1 MGNIHSSTLIL
12 GSGAAGLTAAIYTAR
27 ANLKPTLI
35 HGIQPGGQMTITTDV
50 ENYPGFADVIQGPWL
65 MEQMSAQA
73 ENVGTNMINDII
85 TEASLSSKPVELT
98 GDSGNKYTCDAL
110 IISTGAQAKWLG
122 LESEDKF
129 QGFGVSA
136 CATCDGFFF
145 RDKNVVVIGGG
156 NTAVEE
162 ALYLTNHAN
171 KVTLIHRRDTLRA
184 EKLLQ
189 DRLMKNKKIEIVW
202 NTVVKEI
209 LGKEEGT
216 LKELTGVKVEDLKE
230 NKTSEI
236 PTDGVFVAIGHVP
249 NTGIFNGQLNMDK
262 EGYIITKPDS
272 TATNIE
278 GVYAAGD
285 VQDPIYRQAVTA
297 AGTGCMAALE
307 AEKYLSV

>member
-85 TEASLSSKPVELT
+85 TEASLSSKPFELT
-98 GDSGNKYTCDAL
+98 GDSGNQYTCDAL

-162 ALYLTNHAN
+162 APYLTNLAN